1 MPMRE
6 IKFPAPVLR
15 RAKPIKVLL
24 MDVDGTMTPGY
35 VCLQTFPDG
44 SVAEMKMFHAHDG
57 AGIKLASIMGIR
69 TGLITGRDSPATARR
84 ARESSMEF
92 VIQGQP
98 KKLESYK
105 AILTRAGVTD
115 EEVAYVGD
123 DLPDLPILQRVGL
136 GVAVANAVVEVKRA
150 AHYVTVAKGGEGRD
164 PRSRRTD
171 SESAGP
177 LEESYSA
184 STRLSRQR
192 VPRHAT
198 VVNADRSK
206 DQLLSS
212 TPSAVPCASDR
223 KYPKPIGRV
232 RALVRLGLQPHRDFP
247 PLHPQH
253 SGAYPQIRRRVGR
266 IGHGFLQGNKFVS
279 ALFQLGQKRIETFRV
294 QLHCR
299 ESAKLGEFAG

>member
-1 MPMRE
+1 MAIRE

-15 RAKPIKVLL
+15 RAKPVRVLL

-84 ARESSMEF
+84 AREASMEF

-105 AILTRAGVTD
+105 AVLTRAGVTD
-115 EEVAYVGD
+115 EQVAYVGD

-150 AHYVTVAKGGEGRD
+150 AHYVTVAKGGEGAVR
-164 PRSRRTD
+164 
-171 SESAGP
+171 E
-177 LEESYSA
+177 
-184 STRLSRQR
+184 
-192 VPRHAT
+192 
-198 VVNADRSK
+198 VVELILKA
-206 DQLLSS
+206 Q
-212 TPSAVPCASDR
+212 
-223 KYPKPIGRV
+223 GRWKKAIPQ
-232 RALVRLGLQPHRDFP
+232 AL
-247 PLHPQH
+247 
-253 SGAYPQIRRRVGR
+253 A
-266 IGHGFLQGNKFVS
+266 
-279 ALFQLGQKRIETFRV
+279 
-294 QLHCR
+294 
-299 ESAKLGEFAG
+299 

>member
-1 MPMRE
+1 MLKESWKVSCTSTICGHCNCSRMVVEGFEKMAIRE

-15 RAKPIKVLL
+15 RARPVRVLL

-84 ARESSMEF
+84 AREASMEF

-105 AILTRAGVTD
+105 AVLTRAGVTD

-150 AHYVTVAKGGEGRD
+150 AHYVTVAKGGEGAVR
-164 PRSRRTD
+164 
-171 SESAGP
+171 E
-177 LEESYSA
+177 
-184 STRLSRQR
+184 
-192 VPRHAT
+192 
-198 VVNADRSK
+198 VVELILKA
-206 DQLLSS
+206 Q
-212 TPSAVPCASDR
+212 
-223 KYPKPIGRV
+223 GRWKKAIPQ
-232 RALVRLGLQPHRDFP
+232 AL
-247 PLHPQH
+247 
-253 SGAYPQIRRRVGR
+253 A
-266 IGHGFLQGNKFVS
+266 
-279 ALFQLGQKRIETFRV
+279 
-294 QLHCR
+294 
-299 ESAKLGEFAG
+299 

>member
-1 MPMRE
+1 MPIRE

-150 AHYVTVAKGGEGRD
+150 AHYVTVAKGGKGAIREVVELILKAQGRWKKAI
-164 PRSRRTD
+164 P
-171 SESAGP
+171 
-177 LEESYSA
+177 
-184 STRLSRQR
+184 Q
-192 VPRHAT
+192 
-198 VVNADRSK
+198 
-206 DQLLSS
+206 
-212 TPSAVPCASDR
+212 
-223 KYPKPIGRV
+223 
-232 RALVRLGLQPHRDFP
+232 AL
-247 PLHPQH
+247 
-253 SGAYPQIRRRVGR
+253 A
-266 IGHGFLQGNKFVS
+266 
-279 ALFQLGQKRIETFRV
+279 
-294 QLHCR
+294 
-299 ESAKLGEFAG
+299 